1 MRKLL
6 IVFILSIISICKSF
20 TQVKIYKLKSVENK
34 SDFNYRKLEHFDDIL
49 NVESAFIP
57 IKKGKYKVYTFIA
70 TFKGFGLWLPDEKK
84 MSDSLVK
91 DSVDANGY
99 RILTKEEERRF
110 NQKETFHDILI
121 VKTNSQ
127 NIILDAFQYTLEW
140 AEPPM
145 SYDLYRS
152 NIKNQKLTN
161 RLSIR
166 KLRLNKK
173 EDGEKAEFLDEDGL
187 LFLK

>member
-1 MRKLL
+1 MRKIL
-6 IVFILSIISICKSF
+6 IAFILSIITIESF
-20 TQVKIYKLKSVENK
+20 TQTRIYKLKSIVNNA
-34 SDFNYRKLEHFDDIL
+34 DFNYNKLENFDAIL
-49 NVESAFIP
+49 NVRSAFIP
-57 IKKGKYKVYTFIA
+57 VKKGQYKVYTFIA
-70 TFKGFGLWLPDEKK
+70 TFKDFGLWLPDEKK

-91 DSVDANGY
+91 DSLDVNGY
-99 RILTKEEERRF
+99 IILTKEEERRL

-140 AEPPM
+140 GEPPM

-161 RLSIR
+161 RLSVR

-173 EDGEKAEFLDEDGL
+173 EHEKVELLDEDGL

>member
-1 MRKLL
+1 MRKIL
-6 IVFILSIISICKSF
+6 IAFILSIISVESF
-20 TQVKIYKLKSVENK
+20 AQTKIYKLKSIANNA
-34 SDFNYRKLEHFDDIL
+34 DFNYKKLEHFDDIL
-49 NVESAFIP
+49 NLESAFIP
-57 IKKGKYKVYTFIA
+57 VKKGKHKVYTFIA
-70 TFKGFGLWLPDEKK
+70 TFKDFGLWLPDEKK

-173 EDGEKAEFLDEDGL
+173 EDGEKADFLDEDGL
-187 LFLK
+187 VFLK